1 MSASGTQSAYRPAR
15 PDKRRRSRGAVIG
28 LIAAVVAGGL
38 FLALALLTSGSD
50 TKVRLGDDDFEV
62 GKVDALARRIER
74 DGPLLFQDLLVG
86 GTRDIY
92 VSHIGTD
99 EDVGWIAFEARVP
112 GTDRTCTLVWD
123 NAEKVFT
130 DPCTNETIAADGG
143 DLPHYPTRITDGG
156 VLIVDLTPGG
166 LPGQGPSTTSTSTTI
181 LVTGRPTT
189 TTPG

>member
-1 MSASGTQSAYRPAR
+1 
-15 PDKRRRSRGAVIG
+15 VIG
-28 LIAAVVAGGL
+28 VIAAVVAGGL

-50 TKVRLGDDDFEV
+50 TKVRLGDDEFEV

-99 EDVGWIAFEARVP
+99 EDVGWVAFEARGP

-123 NAEKVFT
+123 NAKKVFT

-143 DLPHYPTRITDGG
+143 DLPHYPTRITDAG

-189 TTPG
+189 TTAG